1 MRVARWATRRPMAPL
16 LFVLRAS
23 GEYRHA
29 ATPGIMASMEQIR
42 IPGRQ
47 KSQLDDLESTRV
59 DLIGIYTDLLRRLDD
74 ARSAQ
79 WQAAT
84 SGLGFESAIHIGDG
98 APPLSPAQLA
108 SAISQYE
115 SEVAHVRRI
124 IDRVEARLAV
134 LPAAAAPRR

>member
-1 MRVARWATRRPMAPL
+1 MAP
-16 LFVLRAS
+16 
-23 GEYRHA
+23 
-29 ATPGIMASMEQIR
+29 MDQIR
-42 IPGRQ
+42 IPARPL
-47 KSQLDDLESTRV
+47 SALDDLESTRV
-59 DLIGIYTDLLRRLDD
+59 DLIEIYTDLLRRLDD

-84 SGLGFESAIHIGDG
+84 SGLGFESAIQISQG

-134 LPAAAAPRR
+134 LPGVAGQRR

>member
-1 MRVARWATRRPMAPL
+1 MMAP
-16 LFVLRAS
+16 
-23 GEYRHA
+23 
-29 ATPGIMASMEQIR
+29 MDQIR
-42 IPGRQ
+42 IPGRSR
-47 KSQLDDLESTRV
+47 SQLDDLESTRV
-59 DLIGIYTDLLRRLDD
+59 DLIEIYTGLLRRLDD

-84 SGLGFESAIHIGDG
+84 SGLGFESAIHIGEG

-124 IDRVEARLAV
+124 IDKVEARLAV
-134 LPAAAAPRR
+134 LPGASDQRR